1 MRAARITGSLF
12 LGLLLCAVVLIGCRS
27 AEPGTSLADHV
38 VRELA
43 PKPGEL
49 MYSEG
54 ADDPSRVQDRL
65 ANLSILREP
74 RFATVSTEP
83 EVDDQTG
90 EVRVGMTFTD
100 RSTLYSISVPSKTDS
115 STREFVRY
123 EIER

>member
-1 MRAARITGSLF
+1 MRAARITGSLL

-65 ANLSILREP
+65 ANFSILREP

-100 RSTLYSISVPSKTDS
+100 RSTLYLISVPSKTDS